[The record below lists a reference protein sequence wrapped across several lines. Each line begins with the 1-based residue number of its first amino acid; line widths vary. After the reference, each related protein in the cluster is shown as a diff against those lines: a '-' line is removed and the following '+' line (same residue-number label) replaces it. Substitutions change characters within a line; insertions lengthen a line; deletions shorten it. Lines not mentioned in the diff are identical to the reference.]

1 MANSNGQY
9 AQAPEGHIK
18 LAGYDP
24 RKRSWYKEGIE
35 GKEEIIITSP
45 YLTTGGGIVCSI
57 LTRTYDSSGS
67 PLGLLGIDYSLQSLT
82 SDLDTR
88 RILKTGYLVTF
99 DAAGKIISDG
109 HHPEFVSMDPE
120 EYPAM
125 RKRMVSEDDGVF
137 RGSGSRDLNEYIV
150 THTISSLGWK
160 LAVVFEESELL
171 ESSFGLLRT
180 LFILLTA
187 VLLVTL
193 VLIAIIANSIVRPIE
208 KLIEA
213 SAIISEGEYETSPEI
228 RSELEKSLKVTGSGE
243 SRKLSESLSKVLNI
257 MRDRIEAA
265 QAANKAKSQFLSNMS
280 HEIRTPM
287 NAIIGM
293 TAIAKKTN
301 DPDKTNECLDKIEG
315 ASIHLL
321 GVINDTLDMSKIEAD
336 KFELSPVSFSFEKM
350 IKSVIDVVQFPLKD
364 KKQELFTEIDP
375 KIPPVLFGDDKRL
388 SQIIINILGN
398 AVKFT
403 PAGGTITLKV
413 SLLDQDAAGC
423 AVQVDITDTGI
434 GISAEQQEKLFDPFQ
449 QAENNTSRRFG
460 GTGLGLAI
468 TKRIVKMMNG
478 RIWIDSAPGQG
489 STFSFIVN
497 ILTPGKD
504 VRSEAAAPPSSSGA
518 AAEAGE
524 LQTFEGRRILIAE
537 DVDINR
543 EIAVAL
549 LEGSLAEIEF
559 ARNGQEAV
567 EKDCASG
574 SAYDLI
580 FMDVQMPEMD
590 GYEATRRIRA
600 IEKERQATERT
611 PQKPIPIVAMTANV
625 FKEDID
631 ACLEAGMDGHIG
643 KPIDLDELMG
653 KLRLYL
659 G

>member
-1 MANSNGQY
+1 MIAE
-9 AQAPEGHIK
+9 A
-18 LAGYDP
+18 
-24 RKRSWYKEGIE
+24 
-35 GKEEIIITSP
+35 
-45 YLTTGGGIVCSI
+45 
-57 LTRTYDSSGS
+57 
-67 PLGLLGIDYSLQSLT
+67 
-82 SDLDTR
+82 
-88 RILKTGYLVTF
+88 
-99 DAAGKIISDG
+99 
-109 HHPEFVSMDPE
+109 
-120 EYPAM
+120 
-125 RKRMVSEDDGVF
+125 DGVF
-137 RGSGSRDLNEYIV
+137 RGNGSRNLKEYIV
-150 THTISSLGWK
+150 THTMPSLGWK
-160 LAVVFEESELL
+160 LAVVFEESELM
-171 ESSFGLLRT
+171 ESSYILLRA
-180 LFILLTA
+180 LLILLTA
-187 VLLVTL
+187 VLLVML
-193 VLIAIIANSIVRPIE
+193 GLIALLANSIVRPIE
-208 KLIEA
+208 KLIAA

-257 MRDRIEAA
+257 MRDRIEGA

-293 TAIAKKTN
+293 TSIAKKAH
-301 DPDKTNECLDKIEG
+301 DPDKKNECLDKIEG

-336 KFELSPVSFSFEKM
+336 KFELSPVSFNFEKM
-350 IKSVIDVVQFPLKD
+350 INAVIDVVQFPLKD
-364 KKQELFTEIDP
+364 KNQELFTEIDP
-375 KIPPVLFGDDKRL
+375 EIPPVLFGDDKRL

-413 SLLDQDAAGC
+413 RLLGKNAAGC

-468 TKRIVKMMNG
+468 TKRIVEMMNG
-478 RIWIDSAPGQG
+478 RIWIDSAPGEG

-497 ILTPGKD
+497 ILTPGKEAP
-504 VRSEAAAPPSSSGA
+504 SEAAALPSSSGA
-518 AAEAGE
+518 AAKAGE
-524 LQTFEGRRILIAE
+524 PQTFEGRRILIAE
-537 DVDINR
+537 DVEINR
-543 EIAVAL
+543 EIAAAL
-549 LEGSLAEIEF
+549 LEGSLAEIDF
-559 ARNGQEAV
+559 AKNGQEAV
-567 EKDCASG
+567 EKACASG
-574 SAYDLI
+574 GAYDLI

-590 GYEATRRIRA
+590 GFEATRRIRA
-600 IEKERQATERT
+600 MEKERQAASGT
-611 PQKPIPIVAMTANV
+611 PQKAIPIVAMTANV